1 MTAVDGIRGV
11 VEGAIQRAAQATG
24 VDFSFLMK
32 TAHRESGLNPN
43 AKSGSSSAAGLFQF
57 VGQTWLST
65 LKAHGAKH
73 GYARYADLIE
83 KGSDGQFHVN
93 GSEAHRA
100 VMDLRMDPHAA
111 SMMAGELTSDS
122 AAYLKGRT
130 GRSPTAGELYAA
142 HFLGPQG
149 SAKLIEAAE
158 RQPGATAAHLFP
170 DAAHANKAIFYPGGQ
185 AATVGQVYA
194 NLTRD
199 RGLGPADRRARPRG
213 LARRR
218 LPAVRLRPQRRPPGP
233 ATAADLADP
242 AGHARQR
249 LHGGRRPA
257 HGLSLHH
264 RDAEG
269 PVGKPEE
276 LGGASYLPR
285 DAAGGGPSAERSE
298 EPRVEGASLRRGGS
312 VLHQC
317 SAIIACPLHHAL
329 FGARSPSRRFTGE
342 VEVRPRPPP

>member
-1 MTAVDGIRGV
+1 MAIEGIKGV
-11 VEGAIQRAAQATG
+11 VEGAIQRASQATG

-32 TAHRESGLNPN
+32 TAHRESGFNPN

-83 KGSDGQFHVN
+83 KGSDGQYHVSG

-100 VMDLRMDPHAA
+100 VMDLRLDPHAS
-111 SMMAGELTSDS
+111 SMMAGEMTSDS

-130 GRSPTAGELYAA
+130 GRAPTAGELYAA

-194 NLTRD
+194 NLTKTAGSAAPMD
-199 RGLGPADRRARPRG
+199 APAAAAPEDGGFIQYASARTADHRA
-213 LARRR
+213 
-218 LPAVRLRPQRRPPGP
+218 Q
-233 ATAADLADP
+233 
-242 AGHARQR
+242 Q
-249 LHGGRRPA
+249 
-257 HGLSLHH
+257 
-264 RDAEG
+264 
-269 PVGKPEE
+269 EE
-276 LGGASYLPR
+276 LISLILKGGQVS
-285 DAAGGGPSAERSE
+285 DQMGP
-298 EPRVEGASLRRGGS
+298 
-312 VLHQC
+312 
-317 SAIIACPLHHAL
+317 
-329 FGARSPSRRFTGE
+329 GARLTGSLFTSE
-342 VEVRPRPPP
+342 MLKVLSEARKS